1 MKNKLIAV
9 SVLAVLALAGYFG
22 KDTATA
28 EVAQE
33 QSAALSV
40 ATEEAAPASAAA
52 SEPAAEK
59 PEQKT
64 GGRKIEQPGKM
75 KHTPERFVEHVGY
88 MLSFNR
94 EHNNP
99 NWVAWELT
107 AAEAGGTLPRDDNF
121 QPDPLL
127 PKNHQVAH
135 ADYTRSGYD
144 RGHMVP
150 AADMKWS
157 SRAMAE
163 CFYMSNI
170 CPQTHALN
178 AGVWE
183 TLESACRRWAKQ
195 EGSVYIVCGPVYKG
209 NKQKHIGKNLSITVP
224 DGFFKVVLS
233 LRKDHEKAIGF
244 YYANTD
250 AKQNFAAGATTV
262 DAIEEM
268 TGIDF
273 YVNIDDRLESRLE
286 SAYSLKAWR

>member
-1 MKNKLIAV
+1 MKSKLTIGLLLLAF
-9 SVLAVLALAGYFG
+9 VLIG
-22 KDTATA
+22 KFVPKSAAEDTPTAQPEVVTATA
-28 EVAQE
+28 EEAMAQPAQPAE
-33 QSAALSV
+33 K
-40 ATEEAAPASAAA
+40 TEEAQA
-52 SEPAAEK
+52 EPSK
-59 PEQKT
+59 
-64 GGRKIEQPGKM
+64 GRKVEMPGRM
-75 KHTPERFVEHVGY
+75 KHTPERIVEHVGY
-88 MLSFNR
+88 TLSFNR

-107 AAEAGGTLPRDDNF
+107 AAEAAGTLPRDDNF

-127 PKNHQVAH
+127 PANHRVEH

-170 CPQTHALN
+170 CPQAHGLN

-195 EGSVYIVCGPVYKG
+195 EGSVYIVCGPIYKG
-209 NKQKHIGKNLSITVP
+209 NKQKHIGKRLSITVP

-233 LRKDHEKAIGF
+233 LRKGHEKAIGF
-244 YYANTD
+244 YYANID
-250 AKQNFAAGATTV
+250 ARQPFAGGAVAV
-262 DAIEEM
+262 DSIE
-268 TGIDF
+268 TLSGIDF
-273 YVNIDDRLESRLE
+273 FVNIDDRLEQRLE
-286 SAYSLKAWR
+286 SAYSLKDWR

>member
-1 MKNKLIAV
+1 MKSKIIAL
-9 SVLAVLALAGYFG
+9 SILGILAVAGYFG
-22 KDTATA
+22 KGSETA
-28 EVAQE
+28 EAVAE
-33 QSAALSV
+33 NSV
-40 ATEEAAPASAAA
+40 AKSVVLAE
-52 SEPAAEK
+52 EPAERQPIAEAK
-59 PEQKT
+59 EAQPET
-64 GGRKIEQPGKM
+64 PSTVRKIEQPGRM
-75 KHTPERFVEHVGY
+75 KKTPERLVEHVGY

-107 AAEAGGTLPRDDNF
+107 ASEAAGILPRDDNF

-127 PKNHQVAH
+127 PANHRVEH

-150 AADMKWS
+150 AADMKWN

-209 NKQKHIGKNLSITVP
+209 NKQKHIGKKLSITVP

-233 LRKDHEKAIGF
+233 LRKDKEKAIGF
-244 YYANTD
+244 YYANTSS
-250 AKQNFAAGATTV
+250 KQNFAAGATTV
-262 DAIEEM
+262 DAIEEL

-273 YVNIDDRLESRLE
+273 FVNLDDRLESRLE